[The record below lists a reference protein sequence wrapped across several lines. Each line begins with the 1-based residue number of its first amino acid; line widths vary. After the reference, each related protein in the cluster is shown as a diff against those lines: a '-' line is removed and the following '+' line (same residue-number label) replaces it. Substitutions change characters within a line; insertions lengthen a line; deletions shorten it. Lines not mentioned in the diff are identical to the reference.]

1 MVLDSPQLTQR
12 YIRSVSKD
20 YTTVRRFSTTPVD
33 VINSSP
39 FSHKP
44 SIRGVRSRKHAR
56 KRSSISSTLTK
67 VLVLNVRDLLRVPD
81 PSDNNDEHQPRSW
94 IETNFQKRECIKF
107 IPCPKDDTKCCCG
120 QARQTHQTIAG
131 IESGSP
137 GDLWMPTKHTR
148 AQPTDAYGTIEFQG
162 GAHPTKAQY
171 VRLSFD
177 TRPELLVQLFTKEWN
192 LELPKLLIT
201 VQGGKANFELQPKLK
216 KEIRKG
222 LLKAAKTTGAW
233 IFTGGTNTG
242 VTKQVGDALLLE
254 GQQRTGRVVSI
265 GIAPWGIVERNHELL
280 GHNREVPCHSIS
292 SPRSKLAVLN
302 NRHAYF
308 LLVDNGTQAKYGAEL
323 ILRRKLEKFISNLK
337 LHPFTHSSTPVVCLV
352 IEGGTNTIRAV
363 LEYVTDTPPVPVVV
377 CDGSGR
383 AADLIAFVHKYASDG
398 DEQPVL
404 ESMRDYLINTIQKT
418 FEVGSDQAEKLY
430 QELLQCTRNKNL
442 ITIFRIQEKPEGEAQ
457 ELDQTI
463 LTALFKSQHLSPPE
477 QLSLALT
484 WNRVDIARSEIFVY
498 GQEWPLGA
506 LDEAMMQALEH
517 DRIDFVKLLLENGV
531 SMKKFL
537 TIPRLEELYNTKHG
551 PANTLGYIL
560 RDVRPHIPKGYVYTL
575 HDIGLV
581 INKLMGGAYR
591 SYYTRRKFRPIYAKV
606 MNSYANAHRKS
617 STYQRYAGANSLSL
631 VTGLLPF
638 TSEMALFEFPFN
650 ELLIWA
656 VLTKRQQMALLMWTH
671 GEEALAKSLV
681 ACKLYK
687 AMAHEAAEDDL
698 DTEIYEELRSYAKEF
713 ESKGI
718 KLLDFSYRTD
728 GEKAQRLLTC
738 ELHSWSNQSCLSLAV
753 AANHRALL
761 AHPCSQVILAD
772 LWMGGLRTRKN
783 TNFKVILGLVLP
795 FYIKHLDFKS
805 KEELQ
810 QMPQTEEEHLE
821 NQNLDNDDSDRSHP
835 DAEYKLLQIET
846 KIEKSSPSPNN
857 SYANSTNALLA
868 DTYSLRDTKVHE
880 NGKVSLTD
888 SDPSQFREFFHTTD
902 YEVKQHQP
910 LRLKKK
916 VYEFYTA
923 PITKFWADSMAYMF
937 FLLMFTFT
945 VLVKMEQKPRWQEM
959 YSIAYIATLGFE
971 KIREIISSEPVAITH
986 KFSVW
991 AWNMWNPCDGAAII
1005 LFFIGLSL
1013 RFRPNTMDIGRV
1025 IYCVDSIYW
1034 YLRILNIL
1042 GVNKYLG
1049 PLVTMMGK
1057 MVKNMIYFVVLLAVV
1072 LMSFGVS
1079 RQAILFPNM
1088 EPTWRLIREVIAG
1101 SIVAPG
1107 FLGALRHNS
1116 PSHGSRDSTGGI
1128 GGYMSSHHRGHSTM
1142 SHQTTSTSSSA
1153 PPQHATTSGQILQ
1166 RSELFNI
1173 LSGNMTN
1180 NVTYQPYFMLY
1191 GEVFADDIDPPCG
1204 ENPSQPACVTGHWVT
1219 PITMSMYLLIANI
1232 LLINLLIAVFNNIF
1246 NEVNSVSHQVWMFQR
1261 FTVVME
1267 YQQKPVLPP
1276 PFIAFCHF
1284 YSLLKYCIRKA
1295 KGLEVQRDNG
1305 LKLFLEKDDLERLY
1319 DFEEECVEGFFHEQ
1333 EIILN
1338 QSTEERVKNTT
1349 ERVETMAQKIED
1361 INQKENLQT
1370 ATVQNIEF
1378 RLRKMEES
1386 SEQIL
1391 NHLAVIHRFMAMHT
1405 MGQDDFNSSNIN
1417 IPGELQ
1423 RIRTV
1428 SVSDNEAAGAGSGGI
1443 GGFGGG
1449 GGGGL
1454 GGGLS
1459 NSLQACVTNR
1469 RRFNRSLTEVRPDA
1483 YIFDD
1488 GAHFEVVPVPEESDE
1503 VVKSREALNEQ
1514 VRKISVQSESDS
1526 DVYVPL
1532 SQRPSTCETVKRTPY
1547 VTVRQD
1553 TGAST
1558 ESKDTLTPLGND
1570 DDQTLVGENS
1580 DETGPDITFEAARHR
1595 AMRQRTVSLCRR
1607 NSETCSIVGDIS
1619 RSHISLNQLHLTRRQ
1634 MSLTQS
1640 EPDSDKEAQTGKS
1653 VLHAK
1658 PSRNIL
1664 LKLHSEYTS
1673 ITDELESVCHM
1684 IASPTVSLPSH
1695 KTSLDRPKTEMSKAE
1710 RAALLEKQ
1718 HLKECEENDYQM
1730 LEGLFTARASIDD
1743 TDDSYEAGASVDFSH
1758 RHPLRRETAI
1768 ELSPSKPPAGG
1779 GVVGACDS
1787 SDTSGPATGAFQ
1799 VKNERPWQ
1807 RNASMEQQQTY
1818 HSPVVPQRATSEFLN
1833 PPYESTGR
1841 LFKKSSESLQ
1851 KNSSTDTDYSAHPY
1865 RFIKQ
1870 SSNDTTT
1877 SMTGSYNI
1885 DTPSLTAEPSLDAVD
1900 IQSQSQSQTLG
1911 TTVLEGGVSLSGGSS
1926 LSISARYQ
1934 PLRTSSVGACD
1945 LKRSTDEGSAS
1956 LDFGTTNIMTQV
1968 QPPPRAMQLKKQ
1980 FSLDQGKQQQP
1991 PPIPPT
1997 SRLSSTET
2005 PTSTTEFAPSSSSS
2019 ASASALASAS
2029 TKLQTPSKHA
2039 ATIAAGAV
2047 LPSTVPAKLISS
2059 LKPPLTS
2066 KFGMNILKESSSS
2079 TEESKDGDQT
2089 GAASSGPTV
2098 TIPQIST
2105 DLVQDEIAKLS
2116 SNIKSSTESEKD
2128 PPYNETMC

>member
-1 MVLDSPQLTQR
+1 MVVTDSPSPLAAHKYLR
-12 YIRSVSKD
+12 RISKD
-20 YTTVRRFSTTPVD
+20 FSTVRRYSNTPAVVSVRASTSAFIAAESAAHLPTCSGPSPTPRTPA
-33 VINSSP
+33 STP
-39 FSHKP
+39 RG
-44 SIRGVRSRKHAR
+44 IRRRQRMR
-56 KRSSISSTLTK
+56 KRSSVSSTLSK
-67 VLVLNVRDLLRVPD
+67 VLILNVRDLLKTHAGGEPLK
-81 PSDNNDEHQPRSW
+81 EHQPRSW

-120 QARQTHQTIAG
+120 QAQITHQTIPG

-137 GDLWMPTKHTR
+137 GDPWLPTKHTR
-148 AQPTDAYGTIEFQG
+148 PQPTDAYGTIEFQG

-201 VQGGKANFELQPKLK
+201 VQGGKANFDLQAKLK

-337 LHPFTHSSTPVVCLV
+337 LHPSKNHWLKTNVTHSSTPVVCLV

-363 LEYVTDTPPVPVVV
+363 LEYVTDSPPVPVVV

-383 AADLIAFVHKYASDG
+383 AADLLAFVHKYASDG
-398 DEQPVL
+398 EEQTVL
-404 ESMRDYLINTIQKT
+404 ESMRDYLIGTIQKT
-418 FEVGSDQAEKLY
+418 FEVGLDQSEKLY

-442 ITIFRIQEKPEGEAQ
+442 ITVFRIQEKPEGEAQ

-498 GQEWPLGA
+498 GQEWPNGA

-560 RDVRPHIPKGYVYTL
+560 RDVRPHIPKGYIYTL

-606 MNSYANAHRKS
+606 MNSYANACRKS
-617 STYQRYAGANSLSL
+617 STYQYQRYAGANSLSL

-681 ACKLYK
+681 SCKLYK

-713 ESKGI
+713 ESKGN
-718 KLLDFSYRTD
+718 KLLDFSYRQD
-728 GEKAQRLLTC
+728 AEKAQRLLTC

-783 TNFKVILGLVLP
+783 TNFKVILGLAMP
-795 FYIKHLDFKS
+795 FYIRQLDFKS

-821 NQNLDNDDSDRSHP
+821 NQNLDNDDSDRSQP
-835 DAEYKLLQIET
+835 DAECKLIPVEN
-846 KIEKSSPSPNN
+846 SSPSFK
-857 SYANSTNALLA
+857 SVSNSTDALLA
-868 DTYSLRDTKVHE
+868 DTYSVRDTKVHE
-880 NGKVSLTD
+880 NGKVNLTAGAEEPPSKVSLTD
-888 SDPSQFREFFHTTD
+888 SDPAQFREFFNLSE
-902 YEVKQHQP
+902 YNEVKQHQP

-916 VYEFYTA
+916 FYEFYTA
-923 PITKFWADSMAYMF
+923 PITKFWADSIAYMF
-937 FLLMFTFT
+937 FLIMFSFT
-945 VLVKMEQKPRWQEM
+945 VLVKMEQMPRWQEW
-959 YSIAYIATLGFE
+959 YSIAYITTLGFE

-1005 LFFIGLSL
+1005 LFVIGLAF
-1013 RFRPNTMDIGRV
+1013 RFRETTMDIGRV

-1079 RQAILFPNM
+1079 RQAILYPNKQ
-1088 EPTWRLIREVIAG
+1088 PTWSLIKEVT
-1101 SIVAPG
+1101 
-1107 FLGALRHNS
+1107 F
-1116 PSHGSRDSTGGI
+1116 
-1128 GGYMSSHHRGHSTM
+1128 
-1142 SHQTTSTSSSA
+1142 
-1153 PPQHATTSGQILQ
+1153 
-1166 RSELFNI
+1166 
-1173 LSGNMTN
+1173 
-1180 NVTYQPYFMLY
+1180 QPYFMLY
-1191 GEVFADDIDPPCG
+1191 GEVFAGDIDPPCG
-1204 ENPSQPACVTGHWVT
+1204 EDPSQPGCVTGHWVT

-1276 PFIAFCHF
+1276 PFIALCHF
-1284 YSLLKYCIRKA
+1284 YSLLKYCVRKA

-1338 QSTEERVKNTT
+1338 QSTDERVKNTT
-1349 ERVETMAQKIED
+1349 ERVETMSQKIED
-1361 INQKENLQT
+1361 INQKENIQT

-1391 NHLAVIHRFMAMHT
+1391 SHLAVIHRFMSTHIAGT
-1405 MGQDDFNSSNIN
+1405 DDLRGSTIN
-1417 IPGELQ
+1417 IPGEMQ
-1423 RIRTV
+1423 RVRTI
-1428 SVSDNEAAGAGSGGI
+1428 SISDTEAGGGSGGN
-1443 GGFGGG
+1443 GGG
-1449 GGGGL
+1449 GGGG
-1454 GGGLS
+1454 GGGGAILPLGLGAGLNL
-1459 NSLQACVTNR
+1459 NSLQVTTR

-1483 YIFDD
+1483 YIFDE
-1488 GAHFEVVPVPEESDE
+1488 GTHFEVVPLPEEPDE

-1514 VRKISVQSESDS
+1514 VVRKASMQSEADS
-1526 DVYVPL
+1526 DIYLPL

-1558 ESKDTLTPLGND
+1558 ESKDTLTPMGNND
-1570 DDQTLVGENS
+1570 DDQTLVGGDNS
-1580 DETGPDITFEAARHR
+1580 DDAAPDISFEAARHR
-1595 AMRQRTVSLCRR
+1595 ALRQRTVSLCRR
-1607 NSETCSIVGDIS
+1607 NSETYSLTGADIN
-1619 RSHISLNQLHLTRRQ
+1619 RSHISLNQLASLSRRQ

-1640 EPDSDKEAQTGKS
+1640 EPDSDKDAPAAQGSAHPGKS

-1684 IASPTVSLPSH
+1684 IASPTVSLPSN
-1695 KTSLDRPKTEMSKAE
+1695 KASLDRPKTEMSRAE
-1710 RAALLEKQ
+1710 AAALLEKK
-1718 HLKECEENDYQM
+1718 HLKECEENDYKI
-1730 LEGLFTARASIDD
+1730 LEGLIESRGSID
-1743 TDDSYEAGASVDFSH
+1743 ASAQGFEIGVSIDYSH
-1758 RHPLRRETAI
+1758 RYPLRRETAV
-1768 ELSPSKPPAGG
+1768 ELSPSKPSVDGDLMGGGGGGGAGG
-1779 GVVGACDS
+1779 GDS
-1787 SDTSGPATGAFQ
+1787 SDTSGAGSCGAMVVVSSGFQ
-1799 VKNERPWQ
+1799 LKNERPWQ
-1807 RNASMEQQQTY
+1807 RNSSMEQQAY
-1818 HSPVVPQRATSEFLN
+1818 PSPLVPTRATSDFLN
-1833 PPYESTGR
+1833 APYDGSGR

-1851 KNSSTDTDYSAHPY
+1851 KNSSTETDYSAHPY

-1870 SSNDTTT
+1870 SSNETNT
-1877 SMTGSYNI
+1877 SLTGSYNV
-1885 DTPSLTAEPSLDAVD
+1885 DTPSLTAEPSLDAGD
-1900 IQSQSQSQTLG
+1900 SHSATGI
-1911 TTVLEGGVSLSGGSS
+1911 
-1926 LSISARYQ
+1926 SISVGAVGGAATARYQ
-1934 PLRTSSVGACD
+1934 PIRTASVGAADGRRLREESSSSLD
-1945 LKRSTDEGSAS
+1945 LSAS
-1956 LDFGTTNIMTQV
+1956 GPVTMQAAPA
-1968 QPPPRAMQLKKQ
+1968 PPARPMQLKKQ
-1980 FSLDQGKQQQP
+1980 FSVDQGKPSQP
-1991 PPIPPT
+1991 AEAVP
-1997 SRLSSTET
+1997 
-2005 PTSTTEFAPSSSSS
+2005 
-2019 ASASALASAS
+2019 
-2029 TKLQTPSKHA
+2029 QTPE
-2039 ATIAAGAV
+2039 AAGQAGQAGQ
-2047 LPSTVPAKLISS
+2047 AKLIST
-2059 LKPPLTS
+2059 LKPQPFAS
-2066 KFGMNILKESSSS
+2066 KLGMNVLKESSSS
-2079 TEESKDGDQT
+2079 TEESG
-2089 GAASSGPTV
+2089 GSSAKSSNPALS
-2098 TIPQIST
+2098 IPQIST
-2105 DLVQDEIAKLS
+2105 HLVQDEIAKLS

-2128 PPYNETMC
+2128 PPFNETMC

>member
-1 MVLDSPQLTQR
+1 MLGKFTSNHVQVYHQYSRPA
-12 YIRSVSKD
+12 
-20 YTTVRRFSTTPVD
+20 PVK
-33 VINSSP
+33 
-39 FSHKP
+39 KP
-44 SIRGVRSRKHAR
+44 VK
-56 KRSSISSTLTK
+56 
-67 VLVLNVRDLLRVPD
+67 
-81 PSDNNDEHQPRSW
+81 HQPRSW

-120 QARQTHQTIAG
+120 QAQITHQTIPG
-131 IESGSP
+131 IDSGSP
-137 GDLWMPTKHTR
+137 GDLWLPTKHTR
-148 AQPTDAYGTIEFQG
+148 PQPTDAYGTIEFQG

-201 VQGGKANFELQPKLK
+201 VQGGKANFDLQAKLK

-308 LLVDNGTQAKYGAEL
+308 LLVDNGTMAKYGAEL

-363 LEYVTDTPPVPVVV
+363 LEYVTDSPPVPVVV

-383 AADLIAFVHKYASDG
+383 AADLLAFVHKYASDG
-398 DEQPVL
+398 EEQPVL
-404 ESMRDYLINTIQKT
+404 ESMRDYLMGTIQKT
-418 FEVGSDQAEKLY
+418 FEVGQDQSEKLY

-442 ITIFRIQEKPEGEAQ
+442 ITVFRIQEKPEGEAQ

-498 GQEWPLGA
+498 GQEWPNGA

-560 RDVRPHIPKGYVYTL
+560 RDVRPHIPKGYIYTL

-606 MNSYANAHRKS
+606 MNSYANACRKS
-617 STYQRYAGANSLSL
+617 STYQYQRYAGANSLSL

-713 ESKGI
+713 ESKGN
-718 KLLDFSYRTD
+718 KLLDFSYRQD
-728 GEKAQRLLTC
+728 AEKAQRLLTC

-783 TNFKVILGLVLP
+783 TNFKVILGLVMPL
-795 FYIKHLDFKS
+795 YIRQLDFKS

-821 NQNLDNDDSDRSHP
+821 NQNLDNDDSDRSQP
-835 DAEYKLLQIET
+835 DAE
-846 KIEKSSPSPNN
+846 
-857 SYANSTNALLA
+857 ALLA
-868 DTYSLRDTKVHE
+868 DTYSVRDTKVHE

-888 SDPSQFREFFHTTD
+888 SDPAQFREFFNLSE
-902 YEVKQHQP
+902 YNEVKQHQP

-916 VYEFYTA
+916 FYEFYTA
-923 PITKFWADSMAYMF
+923 PITKFWADSIAYMF
-937 FLLMFTFT
+937 FLIMFSFT
-945 VLVKMEQKPRWQEM
+945 VLVKMEPMPRWQEW
-959 YSIAYIATLGFE
+959 YSIAYITTLGFE
-971 KIREIISSEPVAITH
+971 KVREIISSEPVAITH

-1005 LFFIGLSL
+1005 LFLIGLTF
-1013 RFRPNTMDIGRV
+1013 RFRFNTMDIGRV

-1079 RQAILFPNM
+1079 RQAILFPDKQ
-1088 EPTWRLIREVIAG
+1088 PTWGLIKEVT
-1101 SIVAPG
+1101 
-1107 FLGALRHNS
+1107 F
-1116 PSHGSRDSTGGI
+1116 
-1128 GGYMSSHHRGHSTM
+1128 
-1142 SHQTTSTSSSA
+1142 
-1153 PPQHATTSGQILQ
+1153 
-1166 RSELFNI
+1166 
-1173 LSGNMTN
+1173 
-1180 NVTYQPYFMLY
+1180 QPYFMLY
-1191 GEVFADDIDPPCG
+1191 GEVFAGDIDPPCG
-1204 ENPSQPACVTGHWVT
+1204 ENPSQPSCVTGHWVT

-1276 PFIAFCHF
+1276 PFIFLCHF
-1284 YSLLKYCIRKA
+1284 YSLLKYCVRKA

-1338 QSTEERVKNTT
+1338 QSTDERVKNTT

-1361 INQKENLQT
+1361 INQKENIQT

-1391 NHLAVIHRFMAMHT
+1391 SHLAVIHRFMSTHT
-1405 MGQDDFNSSNIN
+1405 AGTDDLRGSTIN
-1417 IPGELQ
+1417 IPGELH
-1423 RIRTV
+1423 RMRTI
-1428 SVSDNEAAGAGSGGI
+1428 SMSDTEGGGGI
-1443 GGFGGG
+1443 GGAGGGGGPGGNGGNGGG
-1449 GGGGL
+1449 GGGALTLGAGL
-1454 GGGLS
+1454 NL
-1459 NSLQACVTNR
+1459 NSLQVTTR

-1483 YIFDD
+1483 YILDE
-1488 GAHFEVVPVPEESDE
+1488 GTHFEVVPLPEEPDE

-1514 VRKISVQSESDS
+1514 MVRKASMVSEADS
-1526 DVYVPL
+1526 DLYLPL

-1558 ESKDTLTPLGND
+1558 ESKDTLTPLGNND
-1570 DDQTLVGENS
+1570 NS
-1580 DETGPDITFEAARHR
+1580 DDAAPDISFEAARHR

-1607 NSETCSIVGDIS
+1607 NSETYSLTGADIN
-1619 RSHISLNQLHLTRRQ
+1619 RSHISLNQLASLSRRQ

-1640 EPDSDKEAQTGKS
+1640 EPDSDKDAPAAPHPGKS

-1684 IASPTVSLPSH
+1684 IASPTVSLQSN
-1695 KTSLDRPKTEMSKAE
+1695 KASLDRPKTEMSRAE
-1710 RAALLEKQ
+1710 AAAALEKK
-1718 HLKECEENDYQM
+1718 HLKECEENDYKI
-1730 LEGLFTARASIDD
+1730 LEGLIEARGSID
-1743 TDDSYEAGASVDFSH
+1743 ASAQVFEIGVSIDYSH
-1758 RHPLRRETAI
+1758 RYPLRRETAV
-1768 ELSPSKPPAGG
+1768 ELSPSKPSVEGDLLSGG
-1779 GVVGACDS
+1779 GGGEGGGGDS
-1787 SDTSGPATGAFQ
+1787 SDTSGAGSCGAMVVAASGFQ
-1799 VKNERPWQ
+1799 LKNERPWQ
-1807 RNASMEQQQTY
+1807 RNSSMEQQTY
-1818 HSPVVPQRATSEFLN
+1818 PSPLVPTRATSDFLN
-1833 PPYESTGR
+1833 PPYEGTGR

-1851 KNSSTDTDYSAHPY
+1851 KNSSTETDYSAHPY

-1870 SSNDTTT
+1870 SSNETNT
-1877 SMTGSYNI
+1877 SLTGSYNV
-1885 DTPSLTAEPSLDAVD
+1885 DTPSLTAEPSLDAGD
-1900 IQSQSQSQTLG
+1900 SHSATGI
-1911 TTVLEGGVSLSGGSS
+1911 
-1926 LSISARYQ
+1926 SISVGPAGGGTATARYQ
-1934 PLRTSSVGACD
+1934 PIRTASVGAAD
-1945 LKRSTDEGSAS
+1945 GRRLRDESSSS
-1956 LDFGTTNIMTQV
+1956 LDLSSGPVTTQAQAPAVPSRPML
-1968 QPPPRAMQLKKQ
+1968 LKKQ
-1980 FSLDQGKQQQP
+1980 FSVDQGKPAQVSAASSDTA
-1991 PPIPPT
+1991 PT
-1997 SRLSSTET
+1997 
-2005 PTSTTEFAPSSSSS
+2005 A
-2019 ASASALASAS
+2019 A
-2029 TKLQTPSKHA
+2029 QTPEA
-2039 ATIAAGAV
+2039 AQVG
-2047 LPSTVPAKLISS
+2047 AKLIST
-2059 LKPPLTS
+2059 LKPFAS
-2066 KFGMNILKESSSS
+2066 KLGMNVLKESSSS
-2079 TEESKDGDQT
+2079 TEESAGSTSAK
-2089 GAASSGPTV
+2089 SSNPALA
-2098 TIPQIST
+2098 IPQIST
-2105 DLVQDEIAKLS
+2105 HLVQDEIAKLS

-2128 PPYNETMC
+2128 PPFNETMC

>member
-1 MVLDSPQLTQR
+1 MVVTDSPLVAHKYLR
-12 YIRSVSKD
+12 RISKD
-20 YTTVRRFSTTPVD
+20 FSTVRRYSNTPAVLSVRATTSAFIAAEAAAHLPTTR
-33 VINSSP
+33 SSSSLGAP
-39 FSHKP
+39 P
-44 SIRGVRSRKHAR
+44 TPRGIRRRQRMR
-56 KRSSISSTLTK
+56 KRSSVSSTLSK
-67 VLVLNVRDLLRVPD
+67 VLILNVRDLLKAHAAASDD
-81 PSDNNDEHQPRSW
+81 PLKEHQPRSW

-120 QARQTHQTIAG
+120 QVQITHQTIPG

-137 GDLWMPTKHTR
+137 GDLWLPTKHTR
-148 AQPTDAYGTIEFQG
+148 PQPTDAYGTIEFQG

-201 VQGGKANFELQPKLK
+201 VQGGKANFDLQAKLK

-363 LEYVTDTPPVPVVV
+363 LEYVTDSPPVPVVV

-383 AADLIAFVHKYASDG
+383 AADLLAFVHKYASDG
-398 DEQPVL
+398 EEQPVL
-404 ESMRDYLINTIQKT
+404 ESMRDYLIGTIQKT
-418 FEVGSDQAEKLY
+418 FEVGLDQSEKLY

-442 ITIFRIQEKPEGEAQ
+442 ITVFRIQEKPEGEAQ

-498 GQEWPLGA
+498 GQEWPNGA

-560 RDVRPHIPKGYVYTL
+560 RDVRPHIPKGYIYTL

-606 MNSYANAHRKS
+606 MNSYANACRKS
-617 STYQRYAGANSLSL
+617 STYQYQRYAGANSLSL

-681 ACKLYK
+681 SCKLYK

-713 ESKGI
+713 ESKGN
-718 KLLDFSYRTD
+718 KLLDFSYRQD
-728 GEKAQRLLTC
+728 AEKAQRLLTC

-783 TNFKVILGLVLP
+783 TNFKVILGLAMPL
-795 FYIKHLDFKS
+795 YIRQLDFKT

-821 NQNLDNDDSDRSHP
+821 NQNLDNDDSDRSQP
-835 DAEYKLLQIET
+835 DAE
-846 KIEKSSPSPNN
+846 
-857 SYANSTNALLA
+857 ALLA
-868 DTYSLRDTKVHE
+868 DTYSVRDTKVHE

-888 SDPSQFREFFHTTD
+888 SDPAQFREFFNLSE
-902 YEVKQHQP
+902 YNEVKQHQP

-916 VYEFYTA
+916 FYEFYTA
-923 PITKFWADSMAYMF
+923 PITKFWADSIAYMF
-937 FLLMFTFT
+937 FLIMFSFT
-945 VLVKMEQKPRWQEM
+945 VLVKMETMPRWQEW
-959 YSIAYIATLGFE
+959 YSIAYITTLGFE
-971 KIREIISSEPVAITH
+971 KVREIISSEPVAITH

-1005 LFFIGLSL
+1005 LFLIGLAF
-1013 RFRPNTMDIGRV
+1013 RFRDTTMDIGRV

-1079 RQAILFPNM
+1079 RQAILYPDKQ
-1088 EPTWRLIREVIAG
+1088 PTWGLIKEVT
-1101 SIVAPG
+1101 
-1107 FLGALRHNS
+1107 F
-1116 PSHGSRDSTGGI
+1116 
-1128 GGYMSSHHRGHSTM
+1128 
-1142 SHQTTSTSSSA
+1142 
-1153 PPQHATTSGQILQ
+1153 
-1166 RSELFNI
+1166 
-1173 LSGNMTN
+1173 
-1180 NVTYQPYFMLY
+1180 QPYFMLY
-1191 GEVFADDIDPPCG
+1191 GEVFAGDIDPPCG
-1204 ENPSQPACVTGHWVT
+1204 EDPSQPGCVTGHWVT

-1276 PFIAFCHF
+1276 PFIALCHF
-1284 YSLLKYCIRKA
+1284 YSLLKYCVRKA

-1338 QSTEERVKNTT
+1338 QSTDERVKNTT
-1349 ERVETMAQKIED
+1349 ERVETMSQKIED
-1361 INQKENLQT
+1361 INQKENIQT

-1391 NHLAVIHRFMAMHT
+1391 SHLAVIHRFMSTHIAGT
-1405 MGQDDFNSSNIN
+1405 DDLRGSTIN
-1417 IPGELQ
+1417 IPSEMH
-1423 RIRTV
+1423 RMRTI
-1428 SVSDNEAAGAGSGGI
+1428 SISDTEGGGNGSGGA
-1443 GGFGGG
+1443 GGGGSGSGGG
-1449 GGGGL
+1449 GGAIVPLALGAGL
-1454 GGGLS
+1454 NL
-1459 NSLQACVTNR
+1459 NSLQVTTR

-1483 YIFDD
+1483 YIFDE
-1488 GAHFEVVPVPEESDE
+1488 GTHFEVVPLPEEPDE

-1514 VRKISVQSESDS
+1514 VVRKASMQSEADS
-1526 DVYVPL
+1526 DIYLPL

-1558 ESKDTLTPLGND
+1558 ESKDTLTPMGND
-1570 DDQTLVGENS
+1570 DDQTLVGGDNS
-1580 DETGPDITFEAARHR
+1580 DDAAPDINFEAARHR
-1595 AMRQRTVSLCRR
+1595 ALRQRTVSLCRR
-1607 NSETCSIVGDIS
+1607 NSETYSLTGADFN
-1619 RSHISLNQLHLTRRQ
+1619 RSHISLNQLASLSRRQ

-1640 EPDSDKEAQTGKS
+1640 EPDSDKDMPAAAAGSSSAHPGKS

-1684 IASPTVSLPSH
+1684 IASPTVSLQSN
-1695 KTSLDRPKTEMSKAE
+1695 KASLDRPKTEMSRAE
-1710 RAALLEKQ
+1710 AAALLEKK
-1718 HLKECEENDYQM
+1718 HLKECEENDYKI
-1730 LEGLFTARASIDD
+1730 LEGLIEARGSID
-1743 TDDSYEAGASVDFSH
+1743 ASAQPFEIGVSIDYSH
-1758 RHPLRRETAI
+1758 RYPLRRETAV
-1768 ELSPSKPPAGG
+1768 ELSPSKPSVEGDLMGGATGGAASGG
-1779 GVVGACDS
+1779 GGDS
-1787 SDTSGPATGAFQ
+1787 SDTSGAGSCGAMVVVSSGFQ
-1799 VKNERPWQ
+1799 LKNERPWQ
-1807 RNASMEQQQTY
+1807 RNSSMEQQTY
-1818 HSPVVPQRATSEFLN
+1818 PSPLVPTRATSDFLN
-1833 PPYESTGR
+1833 PPYEGSGR

-1851 KNSSTDTDYSAHPY
+1851 KNSSTETDYSAHPY

-1870 SSNDTTT
+1870 SSNETNT
-1877 SMTGSYNI
+1877 SLTGSYNV
-1885 DTPSLTAEPSLDAVD
+1885 DTPSLTAEPSLDAGD
-1900 IQSQSQSQTLG
+1900 SHSATGI
-1911 TTVLEGGVSLSGGSS
+1911 
-1926 LSISARYQ
+1926 SISVGAAGGAATARYQ
-1934 PLRTSSVGACD
+1934 PIRTASVGAAD
-1945 LKRSTDEGSAS
+1945 GRRLRDESSSS
-1956 LDFGTTNIMTQV
+1956 LDLSSGGTTGPVTMQAAPA
-1968 QPPPRAMQLKKQ
+1968 PPSRPMLLKKQ
-1980 FSLDQGKQQQP
+1980 FSVDQGKPSQP
-1991 PPIPPT
+1991 A
-1997 SRLSSTET
+1997 EA
-2005 PTSTTEFAPSSSSS
+2005 TSTATGMAT
-2019 ASASALASAS
+2019 AAA
-2029 TKLQTPSKHA
+2029 QTPEPA
-2039 ATIAAGAV
+2039 QVG
-2047 LPSTVPAKLISS
+2047 AKLIST
-2059 LKPPLTS
+2059 LKPQPFAS
-2066 KFGMNILKESSSS
+2066 KLGMNVLKESSSS
-2079 TEESKDGDQT
+2079 TEESGC
-2089 GAASSGPTV
+2089 SSAKSSNPALS
-2098 TIPQIST
+2098 IPQIST
-2105 DLVQDEIAKLS
+2105 HLVQDEIAKLS

-2128 PPYNETMC
+2128 PPFNETMC

>member
-1 MVLDSPQLTQR
+1 MVVTNSPSPLAAHKYLR
-12 YIRSVSKD
+12 RISKD
-20 YTTVRRFSTTPVD
+20 FSTVRRYSNTPAVVSVPASTSAFIAAESAAHLPTCGG
-33 VINSSP
+33 SSP
-39 FSHKP
+39 TPRTPASTP
-44 SIRGVRSRKHAR
+44 RGIRRRQRMR
-56 KRSSISSTLTK
+56 KRSSVSSTLSK
-67 VLVLNVRDLLRVPD
+67 VLILNVRDLLKAHAGGEPLK
-81 PSDNNDEHQPRSW
+81 EHQPRSW

-107 IPCPKDDTKCCCG
+107 IPCPRDDTKCCCG
-120 QARQTHQTIAG
+120 QAQITHQTIPG

-137 GDLWMPTKHTR
+137 GDPWLPTKHTR
-148 AQPTDAYGTIEFQG
+148 PQPTDAYGTIEFQG

-201 VQGGKANFELQPKLK
+201 VQGGKANFDLQAKLK

-363 LEYVTDTPPVPVVV
+363 LEYVTDSPPVPVVV

-383 AADLIAFVHKYASDG
+383 AADLLAFVHKYASDG
-398 DEQPVL
+398 EEQPVL
-404 ESMRDYLINTIQKT
+404 ESMRDYLIGTIQKT
-418 FEVGSDQAEKLY
+418 FEVGLDQSEKLY

-442 ITIFRIQEKPEGEAQ
+442 ITVFRIQEKPEGEAQ

-498 GQEWPLGA
+498 GQEWPNGA

-560 RDVRPHIPKGYVYTL
+560 RDVRPHIPKGYIYTL

-606 MNSYANAHRKS
+606 MNSYANACRKS
-617 STYQRYAGANSLSL
+617 STYQYQRYAGANSLSL

-681 ACKLYK
+681 SCKLYK

-713 ESKGI
+713 ESKGN
-718 KLLDFSYRTD
+718 KLLDFSYRQD
-728 GEKAQRLLTC
+728 AEKAQRLLTC

-783 TNFKVILGLVLP
+783 TNFKVILGLAMPL
-795 FYIKHLDFKS
+795 YIRQLDFKS

-821 NQNLDNDDSDRSHP
+821 NQNLDNDDSDRSQP
-835 DAEYKLLQIET
+835 DAESALLKAKRSISLRYRMGAGANNR
-846 KIEKSSPSPNN
+846 EK
-857 SYANSTNALLA
+857 ALLA
-868 DTYSLRDTKVHE
+868 DTYSVRDTKVHE
-880 NGKVSLTD
+880 NGKVNLTAGAEEPPSKVSLTD
-888 SDPSQFREFFHTTD
+888 SDPAQFREFFNLSE
-902 YEVKQHQP
+902 YNEVKQHQP

-916 VYEFYTA
+916 FYEFYTA
-923 PITKFWADSMAYMF
+923 PITKFWADSIAYMF
-937 FLLMFTFT
+937 FLIMFSFT
-945 VLVKMEQKPRWQEM
+945 VLVKMEQMPRWQEW
-959 YSIAYIATLGFE
+959 YSIAYITTLGFE

-1005 LFFIGLSL
+1005 LFVIGLAF
-1013 RFRPNTMDIGRV
+1013 RFRETTMDIGRV

-1079 RQAILFPNM
+1079 RQAILYPNKQ
-1088 EPTWRLIREVIAG
+1088 PTWSLIKEVT
-1101 SIVAPG
+1101 
-1107 FLGALRHNS
+1107 F
-1116 PSHGSRDSTGGI
+1116 
-1128 GGYMSSHHRGHSTM
+1128 
-1142 SHQTTSTSSSA
+1142 
-1153 PPQHATTSGQILQ
+1153 
-1166 RSELFNI
+1166 
-1173 LSGNMTN
+1173 
-1180 NVTYQPYFMLY
+1180 QPYFMLY
-1191 GEVFADDIDPPCG
+1191 GEVFAGDIDPPCG
-1204 ENPSQPACVTGHWVT
+1204 EDPSQPGCVTGHWVT

-1276 PFIAFCHF
+1276 PFIALCHF
-1284 YSLLKYCIRKA
+1284 YSLLKYCVRKA

-1338 QSTEERVKNTT
+1338 QSTDERVKNTT
-1349 ERVETMAQKIED
+1349 ERVETMSQKIED
-1361 INQKENLQT
+1361 INQKENIQT

-1391 NHLAVIHRFMAMHT
+1391 SHLAVIHRFMSTHIAGT
-1405 MGQDDFNSSNIN
+1405 DDLRGSTIN
-1417 IPGELQ
+1417 IPGEMQ
-1423 RIRTV
+1423 RMRTI
-1428 SVSDNEAAGAGSGGI
+1428 SISDTEAGGGPGGNGAGGA
-1443 GGFGGG
+1443 GGG
-1449 GGGGL
+1449 GGGGAILPL
-1454 GGGLS
+1454 GLGAGLNL
-1459 NSLQACVTNR
+1459 NSLQVTTR

-1483 YIFDD
+1483 YIFDE
-1488 GAHFEVVPVPEESDE
+1488 GTHFEVVPLPEEPDE

-1514 VRKISVQSESDS
+1514 VVRKASMQSEADS
-1526 DVYVPL
+1526 DIYLPL

-1558 ESKDTLTPLGND
+1558 ESKDTLTPMGNND
-1570 DDQTLVGENS
+1570 DDQTLVGGDNS
-1580 DETGPDITFEAARHR
+1580 DDAAPDISFEAARHR
-1595 AMRQRTVSLCRR
+1595 ALRQRTVSLCRR
-1607 NSETCSIVGDIS
+1607 NSETYSLTGADIN
-1619 RSHISLNQLHLTRRQ
+1619 RSHISLNQLASLSRRQ

-1640 EPDSDKEAQTGKS
+1640 EPDSDKDAPAGQGSAHPGKS

-1684 IASPTVSLPSH
+1684 IASPTVSLPSN
-1695 KTSLDRPKTEMSKAE
+1695 KASLDRPKTEMSRAE
-1710 RAALLEKQ
+1710 AAALLEKK
-1718 HLKECEENDYQM
+1718 HLKECEENDYKI
-1730 LEGLFTARASIDD
+1730 LEGLIESRGSID
-1743 TDDSYEAGASVDFSH
+1743 ASAQGFEIGVSIDYSH
-1758 RHPLRRETAI
+1758 RYPLRRETAV
-1768 ELSPSKPPAGG
+1768 ELSPSKPSVDGDLMGGGGGGAGG
-1779 GVVGACDS
+1779 GDS
-1787 SDTSGPATGAFQ
+1787 SDTSGAGSCGAMVVVSSGFQ
-1799 VKNERPWQ
+1799 LKNERPWQ
-1807 RNASMEQQQTY
+1807 RNSSMEQQAY
-1818 HSPVVPQRATSEFLN
+1818 PSPLVPTRATSDFLN
-1833 PPYESTGR
+1833 APYEGSGR

-1851 KNSSTDTDYSAHPY
+1851 KNSSTETDYSAHPY

-1870 SSNDTTT
+1870 SSNETNT
-1877 SMTGSYNI
+1877 SLTGSYNV
-1885 DTPSLTAEPSLDAVD
+1885 DTPSLTAEPSLDAGD
-1900 IQSQSQSQTLG
+1900 SHSATGI
-1911 TTVLEGGVSLSGGSS
+1911 
-1926 LSISARYQ
+1926 SISVGAVGGAATARYQ
-1934 PLRTSSVGACD
+1934 PIRTASVGAADGRRLREESSSSLD
-1945 LKRSTDEGSAS
+1945 LSAS
-1956 LDFGTTNIMTQV
+1956 GPVTMQAAPA
-1968 QPPPRAMQLKKQ
+1968 PPARPMQLKKQ
-1980 FSLDQGKQQQP
+1980 FSVDQAKPSQP
-1991 PPIPPT
+1991 
-1997 SRLSSTET
+1997 TEAV
-2005 PTSTTEFAPSSSSS
+2005 P
-2019 ASASALASAS
+2019 
-2029 TKLQTPSKHA
+2029 QTPE
-2039 ATIAAGAV
+2039 AAGQAGQ
-2047 LPSTVPAKLISS
+2047 AKLIST
-2059 LKPPLTS
+2059 LKPQPFAS
-2066 KFGMNILKESSSS
+2066 KLGMNVLKESSSS
-2079 TEESKDGDQT
+2079 TEESG
-2089 GAASSGPTV
+2089 GSSAKSSNPALS
-2098 TIPQIST
+2098 IPQIST
-2105 DLVQDEIAKLS
+2105 HLVQDEIAKLS

-2128 PPYNETMC
+2128 PPFNETMC

>member
-1 MVLDSPQLTQR
+1 MLKQKRLAKQKPKAKPIPWGLKK
-12 YIRSVSKD
+12 ICWGLINI
-20 YTTVRRFSTTPVD
+20 TVPR
-33 VINSSP
+33 
-39 FSHKP
+39 
-44 SIRGVRSRKHAR
+44 
-56 KRSSISSTLTK
+56 
-67 VLVLNVRDLLRVPD
+67 
-81 PSDNNDEHQPRSW
+81 HQPRSW

-107 IPCPKDDTKCCCG
+107 IPCPKDDTRCCCG
-120 QARQTHQTIAG
+120 QAQITHQTIQG

-137 GDLWMPTKHTR
+137 GDLWLPTKHTR
-148 AQPTDAYGTIEFQG
+148 PQPTDAYGTIEFQG

-201 VQGGKANFELQPKLK
+201 VQGGKANFDLQAKLK

-363 LEYVTDTPPVPVVV
+363 LEYVTDSPPVPVVV

-383 AADLIAFVHKYASDG
+383 AADLLAFVHKYASDG
-398 DEQPVL
+398 EEQPVL
-404 ESMRDYLINTIQKT
+404 ESMRDYLIGTIQKT
-418 FEVGSDQAEKLY
+418 FEVGLDQAEKLY

-442 ITIFRIQEKPEGEAQ
+442 ITVFRIQEKPEGEAQ

-498 GQEWPLGA
+498 GQEWPHGA

-560 RDVRPHIPKGYVYTL
+560 RDVRPHIPKGYIYTL

-606 MNSYANAHRKS
+606 MNSYANACRKS
-617 STYQRYAGANSLSL
+617 STYQYQRYAGANSLSL

-681 ACKLYK
+681 SCKLYK

-713 ESKGI
+713 ESKGN
-718 KLLDFSYRTD
+718 KLLDFSYRQD
-728 GEKAQRLLTC
+728 AEKAQRLLTC

-783 TNFKVILGLVLP
+783 TNFKVILGLVMPL
-795 FYIKHLDFKS
+795 YIRQLDFKS

-821 NQNLDNDDSDRSHP
+821 NQNLDNDDSDRSQP
-835 DAEYKLLQIET
+835 DAE
-846 KIEKSSPSPNN
+846 
-857 SYANSTNALLA
+857 ALLA
-868 DTYSLRDTKVHE
+868 DTYSVRDTKVHE
-880 NGKVSLTD
+880 NGKVNLTAGAEEPPSKVSLTD
-888 SDPSQFREFFHTTD
+888 SDPAQFREFFNMSE
-902 YEVKQHQP
+902 YNEIKQHQP

-916 VYEFYTA
+916 FHEFYTA
-923 PITKFWADSMAYMF
+923 PITKFWADSIAYMF
-937 FLLMFTFT
+937 FLIMFSFT
-945 VLVKMEQKPRWQEM
+945 VLVKMGPVPRWQEW
-959 YSIAYIATLGFE
+959 YSIAYITTLGFE
-971 KIREIISSEPVAITH
+971 KVREIISSEPVAITH

-1005 LFFIGLSL
+1005 LFLIGLAF

-1079 RQAILFPNM
+1079 RQAILYPNS
-1088 EPTWRLIREVIAG
+1088 EPTWRLIRE
-1101 SIVAPG
+1101 
-1107 FLGALRHNS
+1107 
-1116 PSHGSRDSTGGI
+1116 
-1128 GGYMSSHHRGHSTM
+1128 
-1142 SHQTTSTSSSA
+1142 
-1153 PPQHATTSGQILQ
+1153 
-1166 RSELFNI
+1166 
-1173 LSGNMTN
+1173 
-1180 NVTYQPYFMLY
+1180 VTYQPYFMLY

-1204 ENPSQPACVTGHWVT
+1204 EDPRQPACVTGHWVT

-1284 YSLLKYCIRKA
+1284 YSLLKYCVRKA

-1338 QSTEERVKNTT
+1338 QSTDERVKNTT
-1349 ERVETMAQKIED
+1349 DRVETMSQKIED
-1361 INQKENLQT
+1361 INQKENIQT
-1370 ATVQNIEF
+1370 ASVQNIEF

-1391 NHLAVIHRFMAMHT
+1391 SHLAVIHRFMSTHT
-1405 MGQDDFNSSNIN
+1405 VGPDDMRGSTIN
-1417 IPGELQ
+1417 IPGEIH
-1423 RIRTV
+1423 RIRTI
-1428 SVSDNEAAGAGSGGI
+1428 SMSDTDGGGGSSGN
-1443 GGFGGG
+1443 GGG
-1449 GGGGL
+1449 GGGVVGGAAAIPLALGAGL
-1454 GGGLS
+1454 NV
-1459 NSLQACVTNR
+1459 NSLQVNNR

-1483 YIFDD
+1483 YILDE
-1488 GAHFEVVPVPEESDE
+1488 GTHFEVVPLPEEPDE
-1503 VVKSREALNEQ
+1503 AVKSREALNEQ
-1514 VRKISVQSESDS
+1514 VVRKASMQSEADS
-1526 DVYVPL
+1526 DIYLPL

-1558 ESKDTLTPLGND
+1558 ESKDTLTPLGTNE
-1570 DDQTLVGENS
+1570 DDQTLVGGDNS
-1580 DETGPDITFEAARHR
+1580 DDAAPDINFEAARHR
-1595 AMRQRTVSLCRR
+1595 ALRQRTVSLCRR
-1607 NSETCSIVGDIS
+1607 NSETYSLAGADIN
-1619 RSHISLNQLHLTRRQ
+1619 RSHISLNQLTMLSRRQ

-1640 EPDSDKEAQTGKS
+1640 EPDSDKEAPAAAGSAHPGKS

-1684 IASPTVSLPSH
+1684 IASPTVSLQSN
-1695 KTSLDRPKTEMSKAE
+1695 KVSLDRPKTEMSRAE
-1710 RAALLEKQ
+1710 AAALQEKK
-1718 HLKECEENDYQM
+1718 HLKECEENDYRI
-1730 LEGLFTARASIDD
+1730 LEGLFEARGSIDA
-1743 TDDSYEAGASVDFSH
+1743 SAEAF
-1758 RHPLRRETAI
+1758 E
-1768 ELSPSKPPAGG
+1768 
-1779 GVVGACDS
+1779 
-1787 SDTSGPATGAFQ
+1787 
-1799 VKNERPWQ
+1799 
-1807 RNASMEQQQTY
+1807 
-1818 HSPVVPQRATSEFLN
+1818 
-1833 PPYESTGR
+1833 
-1841 LFKKSSESLQ
+1841 
-1851 KNSSTDTDYSAHPY
+1851 
-1865 RFIKQ
+1865 
-1870 SSNDTTT
+1870 
-1877 SMTGSYNI
+1877 
-1885 DTPSLTAEPSLDAVD
+1885 
-1900 IQSQSQSQTLG
+1900 
-1911 TTVLEGGVSLSGGSS
+1911 VSL
-1926 LSISARYQ
+1926 I
-1934 PLRTSSVGACD
+1934 
-1945 LKRSTDEGSAS
+1945 
-1956 LDFGTTNIMTQV
+1956 
-1968 QPPPRAMQLKKQ
+1968 
-1980 FSLDQGKQQQP
+1980 
-1991 PPIPPT
+1991 
-1997 SRLSSTET
+1997 
-2005 PTSTTEFAPSSSSS
+2005 
-2019 ASASALASAS
+2019 
-2029 TKLQTPSKHA
+2029 H
-2039 ATIAAGAV
+2039 
-2047 LPSTVPAKLISS
+2047 
-2059 LKPPLTS
+2059 LT
-2066 KFGMNILKESSSS
+2066 
-2079 TEESKDGDQT
+2079 
-2089 GAASSGPTV
+2089 
-2098 TIPQIST
+2098 
-2105 DLVQDEIAKLS
+2105 
-2116 SNIKSSTESEKD
+2116 
-2128 PPYNETMC
+2128 

>member
-1 MVLDSPQLTQR
+1 MLK
-12 YIRSVSKD
+12 SK
-20 YTTVRRFSTTPVD
+20 TNQIKELEGSQ
-33 VINSSP
+33 SS
-39 FSHKP
+39 
-44 SIRGVRSRKHAR
+44 R
-56 KRSSISSTLTK
+56 KRSSVSSTLTR
-67 VLVLNVRDLLRVPD
+67 VLILNVRDLLKVQESQQD
-81 PSDNNDEHQPRSW
+81 SEGDEHQPRSW

-107 IPCPKDDTKCCCG
+107 IPCPKDTAVCCCG
-120 QARQTHQTIAG
+120 QSRPTHQVIPG
-131 IESGSP
+131 IEVGSP
-137 GDLWMPTKHTR
+137 GDSWLPYKHTR

-177 TRPELLVQLFTKEWN
+177 TRPELLVQLFNKEWN

-292 SPRSKLAVLN
+292 SPRSRLAVLN

-404 ESMRDYLINTIQKT
+404 ESMREYLIGTIQKT
-418 FEVGSDQAEKLY
+418 FEVGQEQSEKLY
-430 QELLQCTRNKNL
+430 HELLQCTRNKNL
-442 ITIFRIQEKPEGEAQ
+442 ITVFRIQEKPEGEAQ

-498 GQEWPLGA
+498 GQEWPIGA

-617 STYQRYAGANSLSL
+617 CTTYQRYAGANSLSL

-656 VLTKRQQMALLMWTH
+656 VLTKRQQMSLLMWTH

-698 DTEIYEELRSYAKEF
+698 DTEIYDELRAYAKEF

-718 KLLDFSYRTD
+718 KLLDFSYRQD
-728 GEKAQRLLTC
+728 AEKAQRLLTC
-738 ELHSWSNQSCLSLAV
+738 ELHSWSNQSCLGLAV

-783 TNFKVILGLVLP
+783 TNLKVILGLLVP
-795 FYIKHLDFKS
+795 VYIKRLDFKS

-821 NQNLDNDDSDRSHP
+821 NQNLDYDDSDRSHP
-835 DAEYKLLQIET
+835 DAENALTKAKRSISLKYKMG
-846 KIEKSSPSPNN
+846 NN
-857 SYANSTNALLA
+857 SAQALLA
-868 DTYSLRDTKVHE
+868 DTFSIRETKVQE
-880 NGKVSLTD
+880 NGKVDLSGAEEPAKVSLSD
-888 SDPSQFREFFHTTD
+888 SDPSQFREFFNMSD
-902 YEVKQHQP
+902 YEIKQHQP
-910 LRLKKK
+910 LRLRKKF
-916 VYEFYTA
+916 YEFYTA
-923 PITKFWADSMAYMF
+923 PITKFWADSIAYMF
-937 FLLMFTFT
+937 FLVMFTFT
-945 VLVKMEQKPRWQEM
+945 VLVKMGPTPRWQEV
-959 YSIAYIATLGFE
+959 YSIAYITTLGFE

-1005 LFFIGLSL
+1005 LFLIGLSL

-1025 IYCVDSIYW
+1025 FYCVDSIYW

-1079 RQAILFPNM
+1079 RQAILYPNN
-1088 EPTWRLIREVIAG
+1088 EPTWRLIKEV
-1101 SIVAPG
+1101 
-1107 FLGALRHNS
+1107 
-1116 PSHGSRDSTGGI
+1116 
-1128 GGYMSSHHRGHSTM
+1128 Y
-1142 SHQTTSTSSSA
+1142 
-1153 PPQHATTSGQILQ
+1153 
-1166 RSELFNI
+1166 
-1173 LSGNMTN
+1173 
-1180 NVTYQPYFMLY
+1180 YQPYFMLY

-1204 ENPSQPACVTGHWVT
+1204 EDPRQPACVTGHWVT
-1219 PITMSMYLLIANI
+1219 PITMAMYLLIANI

-1338 QSTEERVKNTT
+1338 QSTDERVKYTT
-1349 ERVETMAQKIED
+1349 DRVETMSQKIED

-1370 ATVQNIEF
+1370 VTVQNIEF
-1378 RLRKMEES
+1378 RLRKMEEA

-1391 NHLAVIHRFMAMHT
+1391 SHLAVIHRFMSAHTILPSDDLIHNSNVNITSSIGPGDMHR
-1405 MGQDDFNSSNIN
+1405 F
-1417 IPGELQ
+1417 
-1423 RIRTV
+1423 RAV
-1428 SVSDNEAAGAGSGGI
+1428 SETENM
-1443 GGFGGG
+1443 
-1449 GGGGL
+1449 
-1454 GGGLS
+1454 
-1459 NSLQACVTNR
+1459 NSLQVTNR
-1469 RRFNRSLTEVRPDA
+1469 KKFNRSLTEVRPDA

-1488 GAHFEVVPVPEESDE
+1488 GTHFEVVPVPEEPDE
-1503 VVKSREALNEQ
+1503 VVKSREALNESV
-1514 VRKISVQSESDS
+1514 VRKISVQSEDS
-1526 DVYVPL
+1526 DIYTTAM

-1553 TGAST
+1553 TEAST

-1570 DDQTLVGENS
+1570 DEHTLIGDS
-1580 DETGPDITFEAARHR
+1580 DETAPELTFEAAKHR

-1607 NSETCSIVGDIS
+1607 NSETTPVYDQLN
-1619 RSHISLNQLHLTRRQ
+1619 RSHISLNQITMSKRQ
-1634 MSLTQS
+1634 LSLTQS
-1640 EPDSDKEAQTGKS
+1640 EPESEKEQTVGKS
-1653 VLHAK
+1653 MLHAK
-1658 PSRNIL
+1658 PTRNIL
-1664 LKLHSEYTS
+1664 MKLHSEYTS
-1673 ITDELESVCHM
+1673 ITDELESVCHLM
-1684 IASPTVSLPSH
+1684 TSPTASLPGKGPTDRH
-1695 KTSLDRPKTEMSKAE
+1695 KHELSKAE
-1710 RAALLEKQ
+1710 VAALLEKK
-1718 HLKECEENDYQM
+1718 HLTECEENDYRM
-1730 LEGLFTARASIDD
+1730 LEGLFQARVSVDD
-1743 TDDSYEAGASVDFSH
+1743 TDDSTEGMPLDYAN

-1768 ELSPSKPPAGG
+1768 ELSPTKTTGG
-1779 GVVGACDS
+1779 SIGIGDS
-1787 SDTSGPATGAFQ
+1787 SAGFLQ
-1799 VKNERPWQ
+1799 NERTWMK
-1807 RNASMEQQQTY
+1807 SSLGEQTY
-1818 HSPVVPQRATSEFLN
+1818 QSLSGGAPGSRDYLN
-1833 PPYESTGR
+1833 PPYESMGGVISGRGAR

-1851 KNSSTDTDYSAHPY
+1851 KNSSTDTEYSTHPY
-1865 RFIKQ
+1865 KFIKQ

-1885 DTPSLTAEPSLDAVD
+1885 DTPSLANELSLDAGD
-1900 IQSQSQSQTLG
+1900 TLQP
-1911 TTVLEGGVSLSGGSS
+1911 TPIFEN
-1926 LSISARYQ
+1926 RYQ
-1934 PLRTSSVGACD
+1934 PLRTSSMGAAD
-1945 LKRSTDEGSAS
+1945 YMKAKQGSADYP
-1956 LDFGTTNIMTQV
+1956 L
-1968 QPPPRAMQLKKQ
+1968 PPPRSVMFKKQ
-1980 FSLDQGKQQQP
+1980 FSIDQGKSSPHRTVSESDKAEAAQMSASSTSGSVGKAATLAEPTTTQQQQKTVA
-1991 PPIPPT
+1991 T
-1997 SRLSSTET
+1997 S
-2005 PTSTTEFAPSSSSS
+2005 
-2019 ASASALASAS
+2019 
-2029 TKLQTPSKHA
+2029 A
-2039 ATIAAGAV
+2039 A
-2047 LPSTVPAKLISS
+2047 KCS
-2059 LKPPLTS
+2059 LKPPTTS
-2066 KFGMNILKESSSS
+2066 KLGMNILKESSSS
-2079 TEESKDGDQT
+2079 TEESKDEQHSD
-2089 GAASSGPTV
+2089 AAQQM
-2098 TIPQIST
+2098 TIPTIST
-2105 DLVQDEIAKLS
+2105 HLVQDEIAKLS
-2116 SNIKSSTESEKD
+2116 SNIKSSTESDKD

>member
-1 MVLDSPQLTQR
+1 MLKQKRLAKQKPKAKPIPWGLKK
-12 YIRSVSKD
+12 ICWGLINI
-20 YTTVRRFSTTPVD
+20 TVPR
-33 VINSSP
+33 
-39 FSHKP
+39 
-44 SIRGVRSRKHAR
+44 
-56 KRSSISSTLTK
+56 
-67 VLVLNVRDLLRVPD
+67 
-81 PSDNNDEHQPRSW
+81 HQPRSW

-107 IPCPKDDTKCCCG
+107 IPCPKDDTRCCCG
-120 QARQTHQTIAG
+120 QAQITHQTIQG

-137 GDLWMPTKHTR
+137 GDLWLPTKHTR
-148 AQPTDAYGTIEFQG
+148 PQPTDAYGTIEFQG

-201 VQGGKANFELQPKLK
+201 VQGGKANFDLQAKLK

-363 LEYVTDTPPVPVVV
+363 LEYVTDSPPVPVVV

-383 AADLIAFVHKYASDG
+383 AADLLAFVHKYASDG
-398 DEQPVL
+398 EEQPVL
-404 ESMRDYLINTIQKT
+404 ESMRDYLIGTIQKT
-418 FEVGSDQAEKLY
+418 FEVGLDQAEKLY

-442 ITIFRIQEKPEGEAQ
+442 ITVFRIQEKPEGEAQ

-498 GQEWPLGA
+498 GQEWPHGA

-560 RDVRPHIPKGYVYTL
+560 RDVRPHIPKGYIYTL

-606 MNSYANAHRKS
+606 MNSYANACRKS
-617 STYQRYAGANSLSL
+617 STYQYQRYAGANSLSL

-681 ACKLYK
+681 SCKLYK

-713 ESKGI
+713 ESKGN
-718 KLLDFSYRTD
+718 KLLDFSYRQD
-728 GEKAQRLLTC
+728 AEKAQRLLTC

-783 TNFKVILGLVLP
+783 TNFKVILGLVMPL
-795 FYIKHLDFKS
+795 YIRQLDFKS

-821 NQNLDNDDSDRSHP
+821 NQNLDNDDSDRSQP
-835 DAEYKLLQIET
+835 DAESALLKAKRSISLRYRMGAGAGTYNREKCKLMPAET
-846 KIEKSSPSPNN
+846 SSPSYK
-857 SYANSTNALLA
+857 SASNSTDALLA
-868 DTYSLRDTKVHE
+868 DTYSVRDTKVHE

-888 SDPSQFREFFHTTD
+888 SDPAQFREFFNMSE
-902 YEVKQHQP
+902 YNEIKQHQP

-916 VYEFYTA
+916 FHEFYTA
-923 PITKFWADSMAYMF
+923 PITKFWADSIAYMF
-937 FLLMFTFT
+937 FLIMFSFT
-945 VLVKMEQKPRWQEM
+945 VLVKMGPVPRWQEW
-959 YSIAYIATLGFE
+959 YSIAYITTLGFE
-971 KIREIISSEPVAITH
+971 KVREIISSEPVAITH

-1005 LFFIGLSL
+1005 LFLIGLAF

-1079 RQAILFPNM
+1079 RQAILYPNS
-1088 EPTWRLIREVIAG
+1088 EPTWRLIRE
-1101 SIVAPG
+1101 
-1107 FLGALRHNS
+1107 
-1116 PSHGSRDSTGGI
+1116 
-1128 GGYMSSHHRGHSTM
+1128 
-1142 SHQTTSTSSSA
+1142 
-1153 PPQHATTSGQILQ
+1153 
-1166 RSELFNI
+1166 
-1173 LSGNMTN
+1173 
-1180 NVTYQPYFMLY
+1180 VTYQPYFMLY

-1204 ENPSQPACVTGHWVT
+1204 EDPRQPACVTGHWVT

-1284 YSLLKYCIRKA
+1284 YSLLKYCVRKA

-1338 QSTEERVKNTT
+1338 QSTDERVKNTT
-1349 ERVETMAQKIED
+1349 DRVETMSQKIED
-1361 INQKENLQT
+1361 INQKENIQT
-1370 ATVQNIEF
+1370 ASVQNIEF

-1391 NHLAVIHRFMAMHT
+1391 SHLAVIHRFMSTHT
-1405 MGQDDFNSSNIN
+1405 VGPDDMRGSTIN
-1417 IPGELQ
+1417 IPGEIH
-1423 RIRTV
+1423 RIRTI
-1428 SVSDNEAAGAGSGGI
+1428 SMSDTDGGGGSSGN
-1443 GGFGGG
+1443 GGG
-1449 GGGGL
+1449 GGGVVGGAAAIPLALGAGL
-1454 GGGLS
+1454 NV
-1459 NSLQACVTNR
+1459 NSLQVNNR

-1483 YIFDD
+1483 YILDE
-1488 GAHFEVVPVPEESDE
+1488 GTHFEVVPLPEEPDE
-1503 VVKSREALNEQ
+1503 AVKSREALNEQ
-1514 VRKISVQSESDS
+1514 VVRKASMQSEADS
-1526 DVYVPL
+1526 DIYLPL

-1558 ESKDTLTPLGND
+1558 ESKDTLTPLGTNE
-1570 DDQTLVGENS
+1570 DDQTLVGGDNS
-1580 DETGPDITFEAARHR
+1580 DDAAPDINFEAARHR
-1595 AMRQRTVSLCRR
+1595 ALRQRTVSLCRR
-1607 NSETCSIVGDIS
+1607 NSETYSLAGADIN
-1619 RSHISLNQLHLTRRQ
+1619 RSHISLNQLTMLSRRQ

-1640 EPDSDKEAQTGKS
+1640 EPDSDKEAPAAAGSAHPGKS

-1684 IASPTVSLPSH
+1684 IASPTVSLQSN
-1695 KTSLDRPKTEMSKAE
+1695 KVSLDRPKTEMSRAE
-1710 RAALLEKQ
+1710 AAALQEKK
-1718 HLKECEENDYQM
+1718 HLKECEENDYRI
-1730 LEGLFTARASIDD
+1730 LEGLFEARGSIDA
-1743 TDDSYEAGASVDFSH
+1743 SAEAF
-1758 RHPLRRETAI
+1758 E
-1768 ELSPSKPPAGG
+1768 
-1779 GVVGACDS
+1779 
-1787 SDTSGPATGAFQ
+1787 
-1799 VKNERPWQ
+1799 
-1807 RNASMEQQQTY
+1807 
-1818 HSPVVPQRATSEFLN
+1818 
-1833 PPYESTGR
+1833 
-1841 LFKKSSESLQ
+1841 
-1851 KNSSTDTDYSAHPY
+1851 
-1865 RFIKQ
+1865 
-1870 SSNDTTT
+1870 
-1877 SMTGSYNI
+1877 
-1885 DTPSLTAEPSLDAVD
+1885 
-1900 IQSQSQSQTLG
+1900 
-1911 TTVLEGGVSLSGGSS
+1911 VSL
-1926 LSISARYQ
+1926 I
-1934 PLRTSSVGACD
+1934 
-1945 LKRSTDEGSAS
+1945 
-1956 LDFGTTNIMTQV
+1956 
-1968 QPPPRAMQLKKQ
+1968 
-1980 FSLDQGKQQQP
+1980 
-1991 PPIPPT
+1991 
-1997 SRLSSTET
+1997 
-2005 PTSTTEFAPSSSSS
+2005 
-2019 ASASALASAS
+2019 
-2029 TKLQTPSKHA
+2029 H
-2039 ATIAAGAV
+2039 
-2047 LPSTVPAKLISS
+2047 
-2059 LKPPLTS
+2059 LT
-2066 KFGMNILKESSSS
+2066 
-2079 TEESKDGDQT
+2079 
-2089 GAASSGPTV
+2089 
-2098 TIPQIST
+2098 
-2105 DLVQDEIAKLS
+2105 
-2116 SNIKSSTESEKD
+2116 
-2128 PPYNETMC
+2128 

>member
-1 MVLDSPQLTQR
+1 MLKPKRLAKQKPKAKPIPWGLKK
-12 YIRSVSKD
+12 ICWGLINI
-20 YTTVRRFSTTPVD
+20 TVPR
-33 VINSSP
+33 
-39 FSHKP
+39 
-44 SIRGVRSRKHAR
+44 
-56 KRSSISSTLTK
+56 
-67 VLVLNVRDLLRVPD
+67 
-81 PSDNNDEHQPRSW
+81 HQPRSW

-120 QARQTHQTIAG
+120 QAQITHQTIPG

-137 GDLWMPTKHTR
+137 GDLWLPTKHTR
-148 AQPTDAYGTIEFQG
+148 PQPTDAYGTIEFQG

-201 VQGGKANFELQPKLK
+201 VQGGKANFDLQAKLK

-308 LLVDNGTQAKYGAEL
+308 LLVDNGTMAKYGAEL

-363 LEYVTDTPPVPVVV
+363 LEYVTDSPPVPVVV

-383 AADLIAFVHKYASDG
+383 AADLLAFVHKYASDG
-398 DEQPVL
+398 EEQPVL
-404 ESMRDYLINTIQKT
+404 ESMRDYLIGTIQKT
-418 FEVGSDQAEKLY
+418 FEVGLDQAEKLY

-442 ITIFRIQEKPEGEAQ
+442 ITVFRIQEKPEGEAQ

-498 GQEWPLGA
+498 GQEWPNGA

-560 RDVRPHIPKGYVYTL
+560 RDVRPHIPKGYIYTL

-606 MNSYANAHRKS
+606 MNSYANACRKS
-617 STYQRYAGANSLSL
+617 STYQYQRYAGANSLSL

-713 ESKGI
+713 ESKGN
-718 KLLDFSYRTD
+718 KLLDFSYRQD
-728 GEKAQRLLTC
+728 AEKAQRLLTC

-783 TNFKVILGLVLP
+783 TNFKVILGLIMP
-795 FYIKHLDFKS
+795 FYIRQLDFKS

-821 NQNLDNDDSDRSHP
+821 NQNLDNDDSDRSQP
-835 DAEYKLLQIET
+835 DAEFLL
-846 KIEKSSPSPNN
+846 KPAEKTTPAFSSLT
-857 SYANSTNALLA
+857 NSTDALLA
-868 DTYSLRDTKVHE
+868 DTYSVRDTKVHE
-880 NGKVSLTD
+880 NGKVNLTAGAELEPSKVSLTD
-888 SDPSQFREFFHTTD
+888 SDPSQFREFFPLSEFTN
-902 YEVKQHQP
+902 ELKQHQP

-916 VYEFYTA
+916 FYEFYTA
-923 PITKFWADSMAYMF
+923 PITKFWADSIAYMF
-937 FLLMFTFT
+937 FLIMFSFT
-945 VLVKMEQKPRWQEM
+945 VLVKMNPMPRWQEW
-959 YSIAYIATLGFE
+959 YSIAYITTLGFE
-971 KIREIISSEPVAITH
+971 KVREIVSSEPVAITH

-991 AWNMWNPCDGAAII
+991 TWNMWNPCDGAAII
-1005 LFFIGLSL
+1005 LFIIGLAF

-1079 RQAILFPNM
+1079 RQAILHPNSD
-1088 EPTWRLIREVIAG
+1088 PTWRLIRE
-1101 SIVAPG
+1101 
-1107 FLGALRHNS
+1107 
-1116 PSHGSRDSTGGI
+1116 
-1128 GGYMSSHHRGHSTM
+1128 
-1142 SHQTTSTSSSA
+1142 
-1153 PPQHATTSGQILQ
+1153 
-1166 RSELFNI
+1166 
-1173 LSGNMTN
+1173 
-1180 NVTYQPYFMLY
+1180 VTYQPYFMLY

-1204 ENPSQPACVTGHWVT
+1204 ENPHQPACVTGHWVT

-1284 YSLLKYCIRKA
+1284 YSLLKYCVRKA

-1338 QSTEERVKNTT
+1338 QSTDERVKNTT
-1349 ERVETMAQKIED
+1349 ERVETMSQKIED
-1361 INQKENLQT
+1361 INQKENIQT

-1391 NHLAVIHRFMAMHT
+1391 SHLGVIHRFMSTHTAGNEDLRGSVMNLPTEMHR
-1405 MGQDDFNSSNIN
+1405 M
-1417 IPGELQ
+1417 
-1423 RIRTV
+1423 RTI
-1428 SVSDNEAAGAGSGGI
+1428 SMSDNEAGGAGSSS
-1443 GGFGGG
+1443 GGG
-1449 GGGGL
+1449 GGGGAAAVPISAA
-1454 GGGLS
+1454 GLS
-1459 NSLQACVTNR
+1459 AALGLSATLTLNSLQVNNR

-1483 YIFDD
+1483 YILDE
-1488 GAHFEVVPVPEESDE
+1488 GTHFEVVPLPEEPDE
-1503 VVKSREALNEQ
+1503 AIKSREALNEQ
-1514 VRKISVQSESDS
+1514 VVRKASMVSEPDS
-1526 DVYVPL
+1526 DLYLPL

-1558 ESKDTLTPLGND
+1558 ESKDTLTPMGVND
-1570 DDQTLVGENS
+1570 DDQTLVGGDNS
-1580 DETGPDITFEAARHR
+1580 DDAAPDMTFEAARHR
-1595 AMRQRTVSLCRR
+1595 ALRQRTVSLCRR
-1607 NSETCSIVGDIS
+1607 NSETYSLTGADIN
-1619 RSHISLNQLHLTRRQ
+1619 RSHISLNQLTTLSRRQ
-1634 MSLTQS
+1634 LSLTHS
-1640 EPDSDKEAQTGKS
+1640 EPDSDKDMPPTIAAPGKS

-1658 PSRNIL
+1658 PNRNIL

-1684 IASPTVSLPSH
+1684 IASPTVSLQSN
-1695 KTSLDRPKTEMSKAE
+1695 KVSLDRPKTEMSRAE
-1710 RAALLEKQ
+1710 VAAALEKK
-1718 HLKECEENDYQM
+1718 HLKECEENDYRI
-1730 LEGLFTARASIDD
+1730 LEGLFEARGSIDAGVQP
-1743 TDDSYEAGASVDFSH
+1743 YEIGVSVDYSH
-1758 RHPLRRETAI
+1758 RYPLRRETAV
-1768 ELSPSKPPAGG
+1768 ELSPSKPAIEGGLLGAVGG
-1779 GVVGACDS
+1779 GDS
-1787 SDTSGPATGAFQ
+1787 SDTTSSHHAATSGFQ
-1799 VKNERPWQ
+1799 LKHERPWQ
-1807 RNASMEQQQTY
+1807 RNSSMEQQAYQ
-1818 HSPVVPQRATSEFLN
+1818 SPLVPTRATSDFLN
-1833 PPYESTGR
+1833 APYDSSGR

-1870 SSNDTTT
+1870 SSNETNT
-1877 SMTGSYNI
+1877 SLTGSYNV
-1885 DTPSLTAEPSLDAVD
+1885 DTPSLTAEPSLDAGD
-1900 IQSQSQSQTLG
+1900 SQS
-1911 TTVLEGGVSLSGGSS
+1911 VSG
-1926 LSISARYQ
+1926 ISMSVAPAVSTARYQ
-1934 PLRTSSVGACD
+1934 PKRTASVGAVD
-1945 LKRSTDEGSAS
+1945 GR
-1956 LDFGTTNIMTQV
+1956 
-1968 QPPPRAMQLKKQ
+1968 QLKKQ
-1980 FSLDQGKQQQP
+1980 FSLDQSKP
-1991 PPIPPT
+1991 
-1997 SRLSSTET
+1997 LS
-2005 PTSTTEFAPSSSSS
+2005 AQ
-2019 ASASALASAS
+2019 ASAEAAVVVEAGQATLPALA
-2029 TKLQTPSKHA
+2029 
-2039 ATIAAGAV
+2039 G
-2047 LPSTVPAKLISS
+2047 AKLISS
-2059 LKPPLTS
+2059 LKPPYSS
-2066 KFGMNILKESSSS
+2066 KLGMNVLKESSSS
-2079 TEESKDGDQT
+2079 TEESRDGE
-2089 GAASSGPTV
+2089 ALSSSPLSSSAKSSNV
-2098 TIPQIST
+2098 ALSIPQIST
-2105 DLVQDEIAKLS
+2105 HLVQDEIAKLS
-2116 SNIKSSTESEKD
+2116 SNIKSSTDSEKD

>member
-1 MVLDSPQLTQR
+1 MVVESSQFASKKYMR
-12 YIRSVSKD
+12 RISKD
-20 YTTVRRFSTTPVD
+20 ICTVRRIS
-33 VINSSP
+33 VINSDIKNSP
-39 FSHKP
+39 SL
-44 SIRGVRSRKHAR
+44 SRKHSTNGDLPSRKYAR
-56 KRSSISSTLTK
+56 KRSSISSTLTR
-67 VLVLNVRDLLRVPD
+67 VLILNVRDLLRTPD
-81 PSDNNDEHQPRSW
+81 PSERQHQPRSW

-120 QARQTHQTIAG
+120 QSRQTHQTIPG
-131 IESGSP
+131 VDCGSP
-137 GDLWMPTKHTR
+137 GDVWMPHKHTR

-171 VRLSFD
+171 VRLSFE

-383 AADLIAFVHKYASDG
+383 AADLIAFVHKYTSDS
-398 DEQPVL
+398 DEQAIL
-404 ESMRDYLINTIQKT
+404 ESTREYLIATIQKT
-418 FEVGSDQAEKLY
+418 FEVVPEQAEKLY

-442 ITIFRIQEKPEGEAQ
+442 ITVFRIQEKPEGEAQ

-560 RDVRPHIPKGYVYTL
+560 RDVRPHIPKGYIYTL

-631 VTGLLPF
+631 VTGLMPF

-713 ESKGI
+713 ESKGL

-795 FYIKHLDFKS
+795 YYIKHLDFKS

-835 DAEYKLLQIET
+835 DAENPLT
-846 KIEKSSPSPNN
+846 KAKRTISLKCRMGSNANN
-857 SYANSTNALLA
+857 NPDKALLP

-880 NGKVSLTD
+880 NGKVNLTAGAEEPPSKVSLTD
-888 SDPSQFREFFHTTD
+888 SDPSQFRDFFHMTE

-916 VYEFYTA
+916 FYEFYTA
-923 PITKFWADSMAYMF
+923 PITKFWADSIAYMF
-937 FLLMFTFT
+937 FLVMFTYT
-945 VLVKMEQKPRWQEM
+945 VLVKMEATPRWQEI

-1005 LFFIGLSL
+1005 LFFIGLSF

-1079 RQAILFPNM
+1079 RQAILYPNM
-1088 EPTWRLIREVIAG
+1088 EPTWRLIREV
-1101 SIVAPG
+1101 
-1107 FLGALRHNS
+1107 
-1116 PSHGSRDSTGGI
+1116 
-1128 GGYMSSHHRGHSTM
+1128 Y
-1142 SHQTTSTSSSA
+1142 
-1153 PPQHATTSGQILQ
+1153 
-1166 RSELFNI
+1166 
-1173 LSGNMTN
+1173 
-1180 NVTYQPYFMLY
+1180 YQPYFMLY

-1284 YSLLKYCIRKA
+1284 YSLLKYCVRKA

-1349 ERVETMAQKIED
+1349 ERVETMSQKIED

-1391 NHLAVIHRFMAMHT
+1391 AHLAVIHRFMSMHT
-1405 MGQDDFNSSNIN
+1405 IGPEDISASNAN
-1417 IPGELQ
+1417 LPGDLG
-1423 RIRTV
+1423 RVRTI
-1428 SVSDNEAAGAGSGGI
+1428 SISDNEGGI
-1443 GGFGGG
+1443 GIIGGNG
-1449 GGGGL
+1449 GSGSSGGAGVGT
-1454 GGGLS
+1454 GGQL
-1459 NSLQACVTNR
+1459 NLQVNNR

-1483 YIFDD
+1483 YIFDE
-1488 GAHFEVVPVPEESDE
+1488 GTHFEVVPVPEETDE
-1503 VVKSREALNEQ
+1503 MIKAKDSVEEQ
-1514 VRKISVQSESDS
+1514 AVRKVSVQSESDS

-1532 SQRPSTCETVKRTPY
+1532 SQRPSTCETIKRTPY

-1558 ESKDTLTPLGND
+1558 ESKDTLTPLGHD

-1580 DETGPDITFEAARHR
+1580 DETGPEINFEAARHR
-1595 AMRQRTVSLCRR
+1595 AIRQRTVSLCRR
-1607 NSETCSIVGDIS
+1607 NSETCSIIADIS
-1619 RSHISLNQLHLTRRQ
+1619 RSHISLNQLHLPRRQ
-1634 MSLTQS
+1634 LSLTQS
-1640 EPDSDKEAQTGKS
+1640 EPESDKEGATTGKA
-1653 VLHAK
+1653 VLRSR
-1658 PSRNIL
+1658 PCRNIL

-1684 IASPTVSLPSH
+1684 IASPTVSLQSH
-1695 KTSLDRPKTEMSKAE
+1695 KTSLDRPKTDMSKAE
-1710 RAALLEKQ
+1710 FAALLEKQ
-1718 HLKECEENDYQM
+1718 HLKECEENDYMM
-1730 LEGLFTARASIDD
+1730 LEGLFQARTSIDD
-1743 TDDSYEAGASVDFSH
+1743 TDDSYDAAASVDYGH
-1758 RHPLRRETAI
+1758 RYPLRRETAI
-1768 ELSPSKPPAGG
+1768 ELSPSKPTTGSGG
-1779 GVVGACDS
+1779 IGGDS
-1787 SDTSGPATGAFQ
+1787 SDTSGTAAGVQSGGFQ
-1799 VKNERPWQ
+1799 VRHERPWQ
-1807 RNASMEQQQTY
+1807 RNSSMEQQQTY
-1818 HSPVVPQRATSEFLN
+1818 QSPLVPQRATSEFLN
-1833 PPYESTGR
+1833 PPYESTSR
-1841 LFKKSSESLQ
+1841 FFKKSSESLQ

-1877 SMTGSYNI
+1877 SMTGSYNV

-1900 IQSQSQSQTLG
+1900 TQSQSLSQSQNTP
-1911 TTVLEGGVSLSGGSS
+1911 TVLESGISLGGGSLST
-1926 LSISARYQ
+1926 SAR
-1934 PLRTSSVGACD
+1934 
-1945 LKRSTDEGSAS
+1945 LKDAAQIS
-1956 LDFGTTNIMTQV
+1956 LDFNQRVMIPQM
-1968 QPPPRAMQLKKQ
+1968 QPPPRALQLKKQ

-1997 SRLSSTET
+1997 VRLAQHLEMDTADLDPASVSTG
-2005 PTSTTEFAPSSSSS
+2005 S
-2019 ASASALASAS
+2019 
-2029 TKLQTPSKHA
+2029 
-2039 ATIAAGAV
+2039 GAV
-2047 LPSTVPAKLISS
+2047 LPTSVPAKLLSS

-2066 KFGMNILKESSSS
+2066 KLGMNILKESSSS
-2079 TEESKDGDQT
+2079 TEESKDGDQ
-2089 GAASSGPTV
+2089 AAAV
-2098 TIPQIST
+2098 AIPQIST
-2105 DLVQDEIAKLS
+2105 HLIQDEIAKLS

>member
-1 MVLDSPQLTQR
+1 MVIDSPHAAHKYLR
-12 YIRSVSKD
+12 RISRDFS
-20 YTTVRRFSTTPVD
+20 TVRRFSNTPPVGPATPPPTTAPSVD
-33 VINSSP
+33 GADAL
-39 FSHKP
+39 P
-44 SIRGVRSRKHAR
+44 STPRGIRKRQRLR
-56 KRSSISSTLTK
+56 KRSSVSSTLSK
-67 VLVLNVRDLLRVPD
+67 VLILNVRDLLRAQPE
-81 PSDNNDEHQPRSW
+81 PTPEHQPRSW

-120 QARQTHQTIAG
+120 QAQITHQTIAG

-137 GDLWMPTKHTR
+137 GDTWLPTKHTR
-148 AQPTDAYGTIEFQG
+148 PQPTDAYGTIEFQG

-201 VQGGKANFELQPKLK
+201 VQGGKANFDLQAKLK

-308 LLVDNGTQAKYGAEL
+308 LLVDNGTMAKYGAEL

-337 LHPFTHSSTPVVCLV
+337 LHPSRGTVVRSSKLCTKLTHSSTPVVCLV

-363 LEYVTDTPPVPVVV
+363 LEYVTDSPPVPVVV

-383 AADLIAFVHKYASDG
+383 AADLLAFVHKYASDG
-398 DEQPVL
+398 EEQPVL
-404 ESMRDYLINTIQKT
+404 ESMRDYLIGTIQKT
-418 FEVGSDQAEKLY
+418 FEVGLDQAEKLY

-442 ITIFRIQEKPEGEAQ
+442 ITVFRIQEKPEGEAQ

-498 GQEWPLGA
+498 GQEWPNGA

-560 RDVRPHIPKGYVYTL
+560 RDVRPHIPKGYIYTL

-606 MNSYANAHRKS
+606 MNSYANACRKS
-617 STYQRYAGANSLSL
+617 STYQYQRYAGANSLSL

-638 TSEMALFEFPFN
+638 TTEMALFEFPFN

-713 ESKGI
+713 ESKGN
-718 KLLDFSYRTD
+718 KLLDFSYRQD
-728 GEKAQRLLTC
+728 AEKAQRLLTC

-783 TNFKVILGLVLP
+783 TNFKVILGLIMP
-795 FYIKHLDFKS
+795 FYIRQLDFKS

-821 NQNLDNDDSDRSHP
+821 NQNLDNDDSDRSQP
-835 DAEYKLLQIET
+835 DAENALLKAKRSISLRYR
-846 KIEKSSPSPNN
+846 KGAGSNN
-857 SYANSTNALLA
+857 RDKALLA
-868 DTYSLRDTKVHE
+868 DTYSVRDTKVHE
-880 NGKVSLTD
+880 NGKVNLTAGAEEPPSKVSLTD
-888 SDPSQFREFFHTTD
+888 SDPSQFREFFHLSEFTN
-902 YEVKQHQP
+902 EIKQHQP

-916 VYEFYTA
+916 FYEFYTA
-923 PITKFWADSMAYMF
+923 PITKFWADSIAYMF
-937 FLLMFTFT
+937 FLIMFSFT
-945 VLVKMEQKPRWQEM
+945 VLVKMGPIPRWQEW
-959 YSIAYIATLGFE
+959 YSIAYITTLGFE
-971 KIREIISSEPVAITH
+971 KVREIVSSEPVAITH

-1005 LFFIGLSL
+1005 LFLIGLAF

-1079 RQAILFPNM
+1079 RQAILYPNN
-1088 EPTWRLIREVIAG
+1088 EPTWRLIRE
-1101 SIVAPG
+1101 
-1107 FLGALRHNS
+1107 
-1116 PSHGSRDSTGGI
+1116 
-1128 GGYMSSHHRGHSTM
+1128 
-1142 SHQTTSTSSSA
+1142 
-1153 PPQHATTSGQILQ
+1153 
-1166 RSELFNI
+1166 
-1173 LSGNMTN
+1173 
-1180 NVTYQPYFMLY
+1180 VTYQPYFMLY

-1204 ENPSQPACVTGHWVT
+1204 EDPRQPACVTGHWVT

-1284 YSLLKYCIRKA
+1284 YSLLKYCVRKA
-1295 KGLEVQRDNG
+1295 KGE
-1305 LKLFLEKDDLERLY
+1305 
-1319 DFEEECVEGFFHEQ
+1319 
-1333 EIILN
+1333 
-1338 QSTEERVKNTT
+1338 
-1349 ERVETMAQKIED
+1349 
-1361 INQKENLQT
+1361 
-1370 ATVQNIEF
+1370 
-1378 RLRKMEES
+1378 
-1386 SEQIL
+1386 
-1391 NHLAVIHRFMAMHT
+1391 
-1405 MGQDDFNSSNIN
+1405 
-1417 IPGELQ
+1417 PG
-1423 RIRTV
+1423 
-1428 SVSDNEAAGAGSGGI
+1428 
-1443 GGFGGG
+1443 
-1449 GGGGL
+1449 
-1454 GGGLS
+1454 
-1459 NSLQACVTNR
+1459 
-1469 RRFNRSLTEVRPDA
+1469 
-1483 YIFDD
+1483 
-1488 GAHFEVVPVPEESDE
+1488 
-1503 VVKSREALNEQ
+1503 
-1514 VRKISVQSESDS
+1514 
-1526 DVYVPL
+1526 
-1532 SQRPSTCETVKRTPY
+1532 
-1547 VTVRQD
+1547 
-1553 TGAST
+1553 
-1558 ESKDTLTPLGND
+1558 
-1570 DDQTLVGENS
+1570 
-1580 DETGPDITFEAARHR
+1580 
-1595 AMRQRTVSLCRR
+1595 
-1607 NSETCSIVGDIS
+1607 
-1619 RSHISLNQLHLTRRQ
+1619 
-1634 MSLTQS
+1634 
-1640 EPDSDKEAQTGKS
+1640 
-1653 VLHAK
+1653 
-1658 PSRNIL
+1658 
-1664 LKLHSEYTS
+1664 
-1673 ITDELESVCHM
+1673 
-1684 IASPTVSLPSH
+1684 
-1695 KTSLDRPKTEMSKAE
+1695 MSK
-1710 RAALLEKQ
+1710 
-1718 HLKECEENDYQM
+1718 
-1730 LEGLFTARASIDD
+1730 
-1743 TDDSYEAGASVDFSH
+1743 FS
-1758 RHPLRRETAI
+1758 
-1768 ELSPSKPPAGG
+1768 
-1779 GVVGACDS
+1779 
-1787 SDTSGPATGAFQ
+1787 
-1799 VKNERPWQ
+1799 
-1807 RNASMEQQQTY
+1807 
-1818 HSPVVPQRATSEFLN
+1818 
-1833 PPYESTGR
+1833 
-1841 LFKKSSESLQ
+1841 
-1851 KNSSTDTDYSAHPY
+1851 
-1865 RFIKQ
+1865 FI
-1870 SSNDTTT
+1870 
-1877 SMTGSYNI
+1877 
-1885 DTPSLTAEPSLDAVD
+1885 P
-1900 IQSQSQSQTLG
+1900 
-1911 TTVLEGGVSLSGGSS
+1911 
-1926 LSISARYQ
+1926 
-1934 PLRTSSVGACD
+1934 
-1945 LKRSTDEGSAS
+1945 
-1956 LDFGTTNIMTQV
+1956 
-1968 QPPPRAMQLKKQ
+1968 
-1980 FSLDQGKQQQP
+1980 
-1991 PPIPPT
+1991 
-1997 SRLSSTET
+1997 
-2005 PTSTTEFAPSSSSS
+2005 
-2019 ASASALASAS
+2019 
-2029 TKLQTPSKHA
+2029 
-2039 ATIAAGAV
+2039 
-2047 LPSTVPAKLISS
+2047 
-2059 LKPPLTS
+2059 
-2066 KFGMNILKESSSS
+2066 
-2079 TEESKDGDQT
+2079 
-2089 GAASSGPTV
+2089 
-2098 TIPQIST
+2098 
-2105 DLVQDEIAKLS
+2105 
-2116 SNIKSSTESEKD
+2116 
-2128 PPYNETMC
+2128 